1 MKKILLGSVASLLL
15 ATTAMSQATTPT
27 AKNAATEKHAPG
39 KEKSQHHKEMK
50 EAEKATAKSSHAEKK
65 AAKEE
70 AREQKNVAK
79 ASSKKA
85 EKETPKEKK
94 HR

>member
-15 ATTAMSQATTPT
+15 AATAMAQATTPAT
-27 AKNAATEKHAPG
+27 KNAATEKHVPG
-39 KEKSQHHKEMK
+39 KEKSHHKEMK
-50 EAEKATAKSSHAEKK
+50 EVEKGIAKASHEKK
-65 AAKEE
+65 EAKED

-79 ASSKKA
+79 TSSKKA